1 MTPPR
6 EAAGLLVAEG
16 PQPPAEW
23 EGLLAGAPGATFF
36 HTRLWTE
43 TLARCVP
50 GAAPRWW
57 TARRGGA
64 CLGGL
69 VAVRR
74 RRGPWSFLE
83 SHYAGTAGGPLVAGD
98 LPPAAQDAV
107 AAALLAA
114 FARAGRRPGSL
125 AASVAFATAA
135 GARWGETAARAGLRP
150 RLVPA
155 LVLPLAGGLA
165 AVEYGV
171 LPKNRRNE
179 RNRALRRGCTHGVT
193 GDPAVCAEY
202 YPIYLAAASRWGERP
217 VPLAL
222 LQGLLR
228 DGGGAVFLSWVRR
241 EGRLIGAHLC
251 FHHGD
256 EVVAWNGTTDP
267 AHHDVFPATVL
278 VWTDVV
284 EACARGA
291 ARLDLGGSAGVG
303 GVARFKELLGAAPE
317 SRLFCQWTAAPYGWW
332 RRRREARRPV
342 AGRGPDGAGAPGVA
356 GAPGSDGGPGDTGG
370 PAREG
375 DGA

>member
-1 MTPPR
+1 MTPGR
-6 EAAGLLVAEG
+6 EAAGLLVTEE
-16 PQPPAEW
+16 PRPPAEW
-23 EGLLAGAPGATFF
+23 ERLVAGAPGATFF

-50 GAAPRWW
+50 GATPLWW
-57 TARRGGA
+57 TARRGGD

-83 SHYAGTAGGPLVAGD
+83 SHYAGTAGGPLVAGG
-98 LPPAAQDAV
+98 LPPAEQDAV

-125 AASVAFATAA
+125 AASVAFAAAA
-135 GARWGETAARAGLRP
+135 GARWGEVAARAGLRP

-179 RNRALRRGCTHGVT
+179 RNRALRRGCTHGVSD
-193 GDPAVCAEY
+193 DPAVCAEY

-317 SRLFCQWTAAPYGWW
+317 NRLFCQWTAAPYGWW
-332 RRRREARRPV
+332 RRWREARRPA
-342 AGRGPDGAGAPGVA
+342 AGRGPAGAGSGGGGSGGG
-356 GAPGSDGGPGDTGG
+356 GARGGAAGGPTG
-370 PAREG
+370 EG
-375 DGA
+375 GGA